1 MEPGV
6 GEAGAGG
13 ASQSR
18 WRTRR
23 VPWEPVALLFAV
35 VVLWHIVIVGFDV
48 PPFLVPGPLAV
59 LATMQQKASL
69 LATHGAAT
77 LAVTLGSFL
86 VALLL
91 GVLGAVL
98 VTSSRM
104 LERFVLPLI
113 VFSQVV
119 PKIAIA
125 PLLVIWLGF
134 SIQSRVVVAF
144 LICFFPILIGTV
156 AGLKSVE
163 EDLLYLT
170 RQLRAS
176 RWRTFWM
183 VSLPSAL
190 PHIFSGLK
198 VAITL
203 AIVGAI
209 VAEWVGADSGLGYL
223 LLVAN
228 GNFDVPLAF
237 AILVVLT
244 LFGVA
249 LFGLI
254 ELIEAVSLPW
264 HVSRRL
270 AVHE

>member
-1 MEPGV
+1 VEFGV
-6 GEAGAGG
+6 DEAGAG

-18 WRTRR
+18 SRARR
-23 VPWEPVALLFAV
+23 VPWEPIALLGAV
-35 VVLWHIVIVGFDV
+35 VVLWHVVIVAFEV

-59 LATMQQKASL
+59 LVTMQQKASL
-69 LATHGAAT
+69 LATHGA
-77 LAVTLGSFL
+77 VTLGVTVGSFL

-190 PHIFSGLK
+190 PHLFSGLK

>member
-1 MEPGV
+1 MVAGAE
-6 GEAGAGG
+6 EAGGTG
-13 ASQSR
+13 SR
-18 WRTRR
+18 RGWRRR
-23 VPWEPVALLFAV
+23 IPWEPIALLCGV
-35 VVLWHIVIVGFDV
+35 VVLWHVVIVAFDV
-48 PPFLVPGPLAV
+48 PPFLVPGPAAV
-59 LATMQQKASL
+59 FATMQQKASL
-69 LATHGAAT
+69 LAMHGAAT
-77 LAVTLGSFL
+77 LAVTVVSFF
-86 VALLL
+86 VALVL

-98 VTSSRM
+98 VTSSRL

-119 PKIAIA
+119 PKIAVA
-125 PLLVIWLGF
+125 PLLAIWLGF
-134 SIQSRVVVAF
+134 SIHSRVVVAF
-144 LICFFPILIGTV
+144 LICFFPVLIGTV

-163 EDLLYLT
+163 EDLVHLT

-203 AIVGAI
+203 AIVGTI
-209 VAEWVGADSGLGYL
+209 VAEWVGADNGLGYL

-254 ELIEAVSLPW
+254 ELIEALSLPW

-270 AVHE
+270 EVHE